1 MNLPEP
7 IERSLERGPERM
19 PLWLGRWRWRRL
31 FPSTRTRSLGGTVV
45 ELNYDV
51 ELPPWIAG
59 PYRQDVP
66 K

>member
-7 IERSLERGPERM
+7 IERGLEPGPEEM
-19 PLWLGRWRWRRL
+19 PWRRAWRWRRL
-31 FPSTRTRSLGGTVV
+31 FPGTRTHSPGGTII

-51 ELPPWIAG
+51 ELPPWNAG